1 MVLSI
6 LVTSVST
13 TLVSTGSC
21 VFMLGCGGEKW
32 HLPAPLFLEECPNDL
47 CPPRICS
54 AFSKLLSLPYVPGIF
69 QTSASLLY
77 SGGCFLCCLLRGRD
91 SISSC
96 SLSSPRAETTDFLN
110 YGFKSHWLLKVMK
123 FGHSGFQSQ
132 ILWRFI
138 FPVWVSWCDS
148 LFPFPDCTCVCLFPA
163 DSPTGL
169 FNSPLGLCPSYTQ
182 CCLFFTFTC
191 GVCSASLQVVFWV
204 IYTYVI

>member
-1 MVLSI
+1 
-6 LVTSVST
+6 
-13 TLVSTGSC
+13 
-21 VFMLGCGGEKW
+21 
-32 HLPAPLFLEECPNDL
+32 
-47 CPPRICS
+47 
-54 AFSKLLSLPYVPGIF
+54 
-69 QTSASLLY
+69 
-77 SGGCFLCCLLRGRD
+77 
-91 SISSC
+91 
-96 SLSSPRAETTDFLN
+96 
-110 YGFKSHWLLKVMK
+110 MK

-204 IYTYVI
+204 IYTYVIQLYLWDEGCILGSFYFTIFPVELVLFIVESVSLKSPTIIVCTYSPFLSFFLYIFSYSVIGYMYVYILKLSS